1 MGPGKPRQVTQKPPT
16 ETPPSRW
23 EDLVLPKYRH
33 LLEDPNVARWYRD
46 LCKGS
51 LNTGREYIRVLGRI
65 MEKMGTTPA
74 GFIAQGARKCEAD
87 VLDYVDEYS
96 ATGAGS
102 SARYHGYVLAS
113 WLKWNDI
120 PMKRSIKVS
129 AETYNPRNEA
139 TTIPSRD
146 DLRRVLTMAGA
157 RTRFII
163 SCIAYSAMRPRVLS
177 DSNQR
182 DGLRFADLPEA
193 HIKDGKL
200 VFDAVPTVVKVRRNL
215 SKNKKAYITF
225 LPREACEYLAA
236 YVAERIRAGEAITPD
251 SLVVTPIKNSESGFI
266 VREQLFKLIQTPM
279 RKAGVNANPYIWK
292 SYCSD
297 KMSLGEHD
305 GFLRDYRIFMMGHNG
320 SMASD
325 YALRKGELT
334 PETKAAMRQAYEK
347 LATKHLEAFPVVKAD
362 DVRLGQFRAT
372 LTMLGY
378 TKEQLDEMD
387 LSKMTEEEVVGL
399 ARGALKNL
407 AGPAAEAAPA
417 RPTVAKQRV
426 VAATQWEAL
435 LEEGWIYK
443 LALPD
448 GRVLMERA

>member
-1 MGPGKPRQVTQKPPT
+1 MGPGTPRKTAAAG
-16 ETPPSRW
+16 PSNAGRW
-23 EDLVLPKYRH
+23 DDLVAPKHRH
-33 LLEDPNVARWYRD
+33 LLADENVARWFRD

-51 LNTGREYIRVLGRI
+51 LNTGREYVRVLGRI

-74 GFIAQGARKCEAD
+74 AFVAQGARKCEAD
-87 VLDYVDEYS
+87 VLDYVDEY
-96 ATGAGS
+96 AAKHAGS
-102 SARYHGYVLAS
+102 SAKYHGHVLAS

-129 AETYNPRNEA
+129 AETYHPRNEA

-146 DLRRVLTMAGA
+146 DLRRVLTVASVRA
-157 RTRFII
+157 RFII
-163 SCIAYSAMRPRVLS
+163 ACTAYSALRPRVLS
-177 DSNQR
+177 DADQG
-182 DGLRFADLPEA
+182 DGLRFADLPETR
-193 HIKDGKL
+193 IEDGKL
-200 VFDAVPTVVKVRRNL
+200 VFDAVPTMVKVRKNL
-215 SKNKKAYITF
+215 SKNKKAYVTF

-236 YVAERIRAGEAITPD
+236 YVGERLQAGEDITPD
-251 SLVVTPIKNSESGFI
+251 SVVVAPIKNSKSGFI
-266 VREQLFKLIQTPM
+266 VREQLFKIVREPM
-279 RKAGVNANPYIWK
+279 RKAGVKGNPYIWK

-297 KMSLGEHD
+297 KMGLGEHD

-378 TKEQLDEMD
+378 TSEQLQEMD
-387 LSKMTEEEVVGL
+387 LANMTEEEVVGL
-399 ARGALKNL
+399 ARGAMKNL
-407 AGPAAEAAPA
+407 TGTVAEAAPSKA
-417 RPTVAKQRV
+417 PVAKQRV
-426 VAATQWEAL
+426 VGAKEWEPL
-435 LEEGWIYK
+435 LEQGWVYK
-443 LALPD
+443 MALPD
-448 GRVLMERA
+448 GRVLMERT